1 MSTKIVITESNRT
14 LAHIVI
20 KVSLLSFTVI
30 QVFIHYYCKTVFF
43 CVIHFFS
50 AFSEA
55 SACGKHMKKHSIKN
69 DQTADNEK

>member
-30 QVFIHYYCKTVFF
+30 QVFIYYYCETVFF
-43 CVIHFFS
+43 CVIIS